1 MGVLEAS
8 LEPRL
13 RGIVAD
19 LLGVGPEQLAPHVSL
34 TDDLAADSL
43 DLVEIALAIETELR
57 IEIPQRAIEKVR
69 TYGDLVQ
76 AALAHAEP
84 AEVAA
89 AEPSA
94 PVPVVSAR
102 VVRAG
107 GDPALPLVERSGK
120 LTPYVVQDITDDALW
135 AGHGSSLEVTV
146 QATATEASVDL
157 VMDHFAWLG
166 ERGVKVSVRRDAD
179 APAAPPPGA

>member
-76 AALAHAEP
+76 AALAHA
-84 AEVAA
+84 
-89 AEPSA
+89 
-94 PVPVVSAR
+94 
-102 VVRAG
+102 
-107 GDPALPLVERSGK
+107 
-120 LTPYVVQDITDDALW
+120 
-135 AGHGSSLEVTV
+135 
-146 QATATEASVDL
+146 
-157 VMDHFAWLG
+157 
-166 ERGVKVSVRRDAD
+166 
-179 APAAPPPGA
+179 APP

>member
-1 MGVLEAS
+1 M
-8 LEPRL
+8 EPRL

-19 LLGVGPEQLAPHVSL
+19 LLGVGREVLAPHVSL

-43 DLVEIALAIETELR
+43 DLVEVALAIETELH
-57 IEIPQRAIEKVR
+57 IEIPQRALEKVR
-69 TYGDLVQ
+69 TYADLVQ
-76 AALAHAEP
+76 AALEHTDV

-89 AEPSA
+89 AEPRTA
-94 PVPVVSAR
+94 VPVVSAR

-135 AGHGSSLEVTV
+135 AGRGSSLEVTV

-166 ERGVKVSVRRDAD
+166 DRGVKVSVRRDAD
-179 APAAPPPGA
+179 EAAPTA

>member
-1 MGVLEAS
+1 M
-8 LEPRL
+8 
-13 RGIVAD
+13 
-19 LLGVGPEQLAPHVSL
+19 
-34 TDDLAADSL
+34 
-43 DLVEIALAIETELR
+43 
-57 IEIPQRAIEKVR
+57 R

-76 AALAHAEP
+76 TALAHAEP

-120 LTPYVVQDITDDALW
+120 LTPYVVQDITEDALW

-179 APAAPPPGA
+179 ALAAPPPGA

>member
-76 AALAHAEP
+76 TALAHAEP

-94 PVPVVSAR
+94 PVPVVSTR

-107 GDPALPLVERSGK
+107 GDP
-120 LTPYVVQDITDDALW
+120 LTPYVVQNITEDALW